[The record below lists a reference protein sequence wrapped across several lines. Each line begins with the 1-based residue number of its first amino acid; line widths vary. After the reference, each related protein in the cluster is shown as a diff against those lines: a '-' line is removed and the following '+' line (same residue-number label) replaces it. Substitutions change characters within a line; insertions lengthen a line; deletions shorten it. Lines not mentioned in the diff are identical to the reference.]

1 MKKRIHLTKTEIA
14 LLLLTILFA
23 VSMLLYK
30 ASRVQK
36 GDWQITT
43 EREDRQQQEIV
54 PVNINTATEEEL
66 IAVEGIGPALARR
79 IIAYREENG
88 PFQTIDELDNVKGIG
103 PSLIENIRYLVC
115 TEDKES
121 KYW

>member
-30 ASRVQK
+30 VSRVQK

-66 IAVEGIGPALARR
+66 IAVEASDLPWLGASSPTGRRTDPFRPSMSWIMSRVLAQ
-79 IIAYREENG
+79 A
-88 PFQTIDELDNVKGIG
+88 
-103 PSLIENIRYLVC
+103 
-115 TEDKES
+115 
-121 KYW
+121 

>member
-66 IAVEGIGPALARR
+66 IAVAGIGASSPTGRRTDPFRPSMSWIMSRVLAQ
-79 IIAYREENG
+79 A
-88 PFQTIDELDNVKGIG
+88 
-103 PSLIENIRYLVC
+103 
-115 TEDKES
+115 
-121 KYW
+121 

>member
-30 ASRVQK
+30 VSRVQK

-43 EREDRQQQEIV
+43 ESEDRQQQEIV

-115 TEDKES
+115 TEDK
-121 KYW
+121 K

>member
-30 ASRVQK
+30 VSRVQK

-66 IAVEGIGPALARR
+66 IEVEGIGPALARR
-79 IIAYREENG
+79 IIAYREEHG
-88 PFQTIDELDNVKGIG
+88 AFESIEELMEVSGIG
-103 PSLIENIRYLVC
+103 EAKLAELEGWITVEQTP
-115 TEDKES
+115 
-121 KYW
+121 